1 MLIVVIV
8 ISYGVV
14 SKKFLSGI
22 MKMFFLGSLVVLLN
36 GNKFF

>member
-1 MLIVVIV
+1 MLIVV

-22 MKMFFLGSLVVLLN
+22 MKMFFLGSLVDLLN